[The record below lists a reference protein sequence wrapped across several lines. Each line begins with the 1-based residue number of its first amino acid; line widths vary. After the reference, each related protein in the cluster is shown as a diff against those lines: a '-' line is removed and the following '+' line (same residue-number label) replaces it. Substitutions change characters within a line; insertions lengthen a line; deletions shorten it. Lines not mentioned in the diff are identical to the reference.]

1 MALSLV
7 DFCNVNNLKPRSR
20 AAKTRYDEYLKNL
33 DMFDATAQPK
43 HGKKPKAINQQV
55 KAKSVEKAKLAKVS
69 IGAKLAAMR
78 VIEKK
83 PCAHCGKPI
92 EGIKKKKYCDES
104 CKQKAKYERKKEAL
118 NV

>member
-1 MALSLV
+1 MALSLG
-7 DFCNVNNLKPRSR
+7 DFCDVNNLKPRSK
-20 AAKTRYDEYLKNL
+20 AAKTRYAEYLNNL
-33 DMFDATAQPK
+33 DLFDASTQPK
-43 HGKKPKAINQQV
+43 HGKKPKATT
-55 KAKSVEKAKLAKVS
+55 KAKAKPVEKAKLAKVS

-104 CKQKAKYERKKEAL
+104 CKQKAKYARSKNEG
-118 NV
+118 